1 MTVWLYAGFLLFV
14 FIMLALDLGVFN
26 RRAHA
31 IGTIEALAWTSFW
44 VSLSLVFSAV
54 VYYIYERDWLGIAS
68 SSGLGGRQAALQ
80 YITGYLIEE
89 SLSVD
94 NMVVIALVFAHFSIP
109 VCYQHRVLFWGILGA
124 LVMRGMMIAAGTAL
138 LARFDWILY
147 VFGALLLYTAVKIAF
162 VGEEKPHPE
171 KNLLVRMA
179 RRVFNVTTDLHGTRF
194 VIKREGKYHVTLLF
208 IVLLVVESS
217 DVIFAVD
224 SIPAVIAVTRDPFL
238 VFTSNIFAILGLRSL
253 YFALAGMVE
262 QFRYLKPSLVVLLA
276 FVGVKLIIEHFY
288 KIPTS
293 VSLLVVLG
301 ILSVGVVASLIDLRR
316 NPAMRRQVVGMAQ
329 AAEGMAAMTFR
340 HAKRIAV
347 LFIGSTVLVVG
358 LALLFLPGPA
368 FIVIPVGLAILATE
382 FVWAQRILNRIKKEA
397 QHFVATV
404 VDGGGGN
411 EKEEEKK
418 GKQ

>member
-26 RRAHA
+26 RKAHV
-31 IGTIEALAWTSFW
+31 IGTVEALAWTSFW
-44 VSLSLVFSAV
+44 VSLSLVFSAI
-54 VYYIYERDWLGIAS
+54 VYYIYEYDWLGVAS
-68 SSGLGGRQAALQ
+68 SSGLGLRGRQAALQ

-109 VCYQHRVLFWGILGA
+109 TRYQHRVLFWGILGA
-124 LVMRGMMIAAGTAL
+124 LIMRGMMIAAGTAL
-138 LARFDWILY
+138 IARFEWILY
-147 VFGALLLYTAVKIAF
+147 VFGALLIYTAAKIAL
-162 VGEEKPHPE
+162 VGDEKPDPE
-171 KNLLVRMA
+171 KNPLVRLA
-179 RRVFNVTTDLHGTRF
+179 RRVFNVTTESHGTRF
-194 VIKREGKYHVTLLF
+194 IVKRGGKYHVTLLF

-253 YFALAGMVE
+253 YFALAGLLD

-276 FVGVKLIIEHFY
+276 FVGVKLIIEHWY
-288 KIPTS
+288 AIPTS

-301 ILSVGVVASLIDLRR
+301 ILSVGIVASLVEMRR
-316 NPAMRRQVVGMAQ
+316 NPALIRQVEDMAR
-329 AAEGMAAMTFR
+329 AAEDAVAMTF
-340 HAKRIAV
+340 HQAKRIAV

-358 LALLFLPGPA
+358 VALLLLPGPA
-368 FIVIPVGLAILATE
+368 FVVIPAGLAILATE
-382 FVWAQRILNRIKKEA
+382 FVWARRILKRLKTEA
-397 QHFVATV
+397 QHIMSFVV
-404 VDGGGGN
+404 EGED
-411 EKEEEKK
+411 EKDKTK
-418 GKQ
+418 

>member
-1 MTVWLYAGFLLFV
+1 MIVWFYAAFLLFV

-26 RRAHA
+26 RKAHV
-31 IGTIEALAWTSFW
+31 IGTVEALAWTSFW

-54 VYYIYERDWLGIAS
+54 VYYIYGHDWLGIAS
-68 SSGLGGRQAALQ
+68 SGHCLNGRQAALQ

-109 VCYQHRVLFWGILGA
+109 TRYQHRVLFWGILGA
-124 LVMRGMMIAAGTAL
+124 LIMRGGMIAAGTAL
-138 LARFDWILY
+138 IARFEWILY
-147 VFGALLLYTAVKIAF
+147 VFGALLLYTAAKIAF
-162 VGEEKPHPE
+162 VGDEKPEPDR
-171 KNLLVRMA
+171 NLLVRLA
-179 RRVFNVTTDLHGTRF
+179 RRVFNVTTEAHGTRF
-194 VIKREGKYHVTLLF
+194 IIKRGGKYHVTLLF

-262 QFRYLKPSLVVLLA
+262 EFRYLKPSLVVLLA
-276 FVGVKLIIEHFY
+276 FVGVKLVIEHWY
-288 KIPTS
+288 AISTP

-301 ILSVGVVASLIDLRR
+301 ILSAGVVASLIDLRR
-316 NPAMRRQVVGMAQ
+316 NPAVRKQVAGMAH
-329 AAEGMAAMTFR
+329 AAEDAVTVTLHQAKGIAA
-340 HAKRIAV
+340 

-358 LALLFLPGPA
+358 VALLLLPGPA
-368 FIVIPVGLAILATE
+368 FVVISVGLAVLAAE
-382 FVWAQRILNRIKKEA
+382 FVWARRILKRRKKEA
-397 QHFVATV
+397 QHLVSVV
-404 VDGGGGN
+404 VDGD
-411 EKEEEKK
+411 EEKNK
-418 GKQ
+418 RK